1 MVQQLF
7 LFSVWNNIFL
17 DILKIKED
25 IEQLVPG
32 LSIFEIIR
40 STDASPKSYGRVSVA
55 YF

>member
-17 DILKIKED
+17 DTLKIKED

-40 STDASPKSYGRVSVA
+40 STNVPPKSYGRVNVA